1 LKGRKAYAGTPATE
15 IIKRLG
21 FGGPLMDALADVYL
35 DGEQL
40 IALRETLRTP
50 NRFEMRAE
58 TKYREAFAAAVAFS
72 AIMGLKRLGISSVR
86 EDGSNRESPDLLL
99 SSGDR
104 VFDVEVVRIDETS
117 AARAHLFEI
126 QAHVASLLTDEP
138 GLRPEPL
145 TQFSLEYERF
155 KSLNAA
161 ERDEL
166 AGELCD
172 FFRARRWQ
180 LLSKGA
186 HASVFPRDSMA
197 GRVGIIVRIASPLYA
212 AVLSCSQANGIT
224 PFPLIL
230 SEIEK
235 KRRIQY
241 ISSHELWLVVE
252 IADPRGPF
260 IEAIDAVKDV
270 APEIVPFDHLI
281 VYDPLTQHKAIF

>member
-1 LKGRKAYAGTPATE
+1 
-15 IIKRLG
+15 
-21 FGGPLMDALADVYL
+21 MDALADVHL
-35 DGEQL
+35 DGDQL

-72 AIMGLKRLGISSVR
+72 AIMGFKRLEISSIR
-86 EDGSNRESPDLLL
+86 EDRSARESPDLLL
-99 SSGDR
+99 SSGDQ

-126 QAHVASLLTDEP
+126 QARVAALLTDEP

-145 TQFSLEYERF
+145 TQFSLEYEGL
-155 KSLNAA
+155 KSLDAA
-161 ERDEL
+161 EREQL

-180 LLSKGA
+180 FLSKGA
-186 HASVFPRDSMA
+186 HASVFPSDSIA
-197 GRVGIIVRIASPLYA
+197 SRVGMIVRIASPLYA
-212 AVLSCSQANGIT
+212 AVLSFSKADGIT
-224 PFPLIL
+224 PYPLIL

-235 KRRIQY
+235 KRRIRY
-241 ISSHELWLVVE
+241 VCSHELWLVVE

-260 IEAIDAVKDV
+260 SEAIDAVKDV
-270 APEIVPFDHLI
+270 APEIAPFDHLI